1 MIGTKIVEELVQ
13 SVALS
18 HRVKGYKRCS
28 LLMLAGPE
36 SGKTTIASATKCV
49 HVRPVAVMSGRS
61 IVREIKDRHETEFLL
76 FNDLTAVR
84 AMSASAVGLLIV
96 ILNQVTQDERGI
108 VAFAGKEVEE
118 ITRPLGIIACLT
130 FRTFSDH
137 RARWKEMGF
146 ISRMIPFAYSYDDEL
161 VAEIKDAVDLG
172 DHSSRAKPHKGMP
185 KPSRTPI
192 AVKMSGDLTREL
204 RRVSDAR
211 AKTLGQLGIRLLQS
225 YHSLIRAH
233 ALLKQRREVI
243 REDMDFLR
251 VVDSFV
257 SITACKPLNGHLKAL
272 EQTHGKTTTTGRPE
286 RPRHPRRRARV

>member
-18 HRVKGYKRCS
+18 HRIKGYKRCS

-36 SGKTTIASATKCV
+36 SGKTTIASATRCV

-61 IVREIKDRHETEFLL
+61 IVREIKDRPETEFLL

-146 ISRMIPFAYSYDDEL
+146 ISRMIPFAYAYDDEL

-172 DHSSRAKPHKGMP
+172 DHAHHAKPGKGMP
-185 KPSRTPI
+185 KPSRAPI
-192 AVKMSGDLTREL
+192 SIKMSAELTREL

-233 ALLKQRREVI
+233 ALLKQRREVT

-251 VVDSFV
+251 GVDSFV
-257 SITACKPLNGHLKAL
+257 SVTTCKPLNGHLKGL
-272 EQTHGKTTTTGRPE
+272 EHHGEKEQAGRTGQRTRRKRTT
-286 RPRHPRRRARV
+286 ARV